1 MLSLNELMNL
11 SCNLGT
17 GRILFISFIVL
28 LYNRGP
34 MLEMLLSVTRNL
46 LKLISKYC
54 GILLSVCLSGDFS
67 NILSRYLMVLLPYYK
82 PCASKLHS
90 F

>member
-17 GRILFISFIVL
+17 LKGRILFISFIVL

-34 MLEMLLSVTRNL
+34 MLE
-46 LKLISKYC
+46 
-54 GILLSVCLSGDFS
+54 ILLSVMRNLLRQFLEYD
-67 NILSRYLMVLLPYYK
+67 VLGI
-82 PCASKLHS
+82 
-90 F
+90 

>member
-17 GRILFISFIVL
+17 LKGRILFISFIVL

-34 MLEMLLSVTRNL
+34 MLEILLSVMRNL
-46 LKLISKYC
+46 LNLISKYC
-54 GILLSVCLSGDFS
+54 GILLSVCQKL
-67 NILSRYLMVLLPYYK
+67 VLRNMPNVCGHDTCL
-82 PCASKLHS
+82 
-90 F
+90 

>member
-17 GRILFISFIVL
+17 LKGRILFISFIVL

-34 MLEMLLSVTRNL
+34 MLEMLLSVMRNL
-46 LKLISKYC
+46 LNLISKYYEF
-54 GILLSVCLSGDFS
+54 LLSVCLSGAFL
-67 NILSRYLMVLLPYYK
+67 NILPIVDGATPI
-82 PCASKLHS
+82 
-90 F
+90 